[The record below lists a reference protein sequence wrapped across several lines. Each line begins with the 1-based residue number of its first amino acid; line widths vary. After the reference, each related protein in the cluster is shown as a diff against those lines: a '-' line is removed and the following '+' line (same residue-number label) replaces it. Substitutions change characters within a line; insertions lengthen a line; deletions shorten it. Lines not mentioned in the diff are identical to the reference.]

1 MKVKLNRELIE
12 LMRNIPMFQELSEE
26 ELANIAI
33 MLDEVKYETDD
44 EIFREGDPGGKLY
57 IIADG
62 SVEIQKSRSHG
73 VGRIV
78 IARFER
84 GGVIGEMSLVDGMT
98 RSASVIA
105 VQRTKVY
112 VLTHNSFDKIT
123 ENTPHIAVKMLRGM
137 TALLSLR
144 LRNTSGWF
152 ADVF

>member
-1 MKVKLNRELIE
+1 MDLKLNKELIE
-12 LMRNIPMFQELSEE
+12 LMRDIPMFHELNEE
-26 ELANIAI
+26 ELSSIALK
-33 MLDEVKYETDD
+33 LDEEKYETGA

-84 GGVIGEMSLVDGMT
+84 GGVIGEMSLVDGMP

-105 VQRTKVY
+105 MQRTKVY
-112 VLTHNSFDKIT
+112 VLTHNSFDDIS
-123 ENTPHIAVKMLRGM
+123 ENTPRLSVKMLRGM
-137 TALLSLR
+137 TSLLSLR